1 MSVSATSFKGGI
13 LVSALGVFGS
23 AFLWLLGFKVIAIW
37 LGPEGV
43 GLFSQLRQ
51 IVQAATIGATFG
63 GTNSVV
69 QGLSER
75 DDLHDRLAFR
85 AMASRLVGLFGTL
98 VAISIFIAAPLL
110 TLLFFS
116 SADPLLIAAL
126 RWMAL
131 AVLLSVGATYATA
144 VLNGYRTYGYMATA
158 QIAGTAALVVALI
171 ILWLLRMPLDARLL
185 AGSFIACFGITCAI
199 GIMGVMRLPVPLK
212 TVLKKALSGEQSR
225 AFMWFALS
233 NLVAALSLTG
243 TLLIIRSWI
252 IESRGL
258 AFAGLFDAGWTLT
271 FNYTTLFLTAC
282 SVIYL
287 PLLTAATNSINQKT
301 CMLKTAYLVFG
312 ASLLICFSMVL
323 SKEFL
328 INLLYSSQFQD
339 SGRLLM
345 VLVIA
350 VVFRG
355 VSWVYGT
362 LIVATRNS
370 RVLLISD
377 VAQNLLLLA
386 AARYALD
393 RHASLEALSW
403 AFVLSHFCYLVFVVE
418 YAGYKNKLLQRRLI
432 WPFLMMGT
440 LPLFYLVLG
449 SEWVNQAY
457 LEPIKWFCVFIGL
470 TVGIT
475 ALLAGKKIKL

>member
-1 MSVSATSFKGGI
+1 MVLLANIKSGVVLST
-13 LVSALGVFGS
+13 LGVFAS
-23 AFLWLLGFKVIAIW
+23 AFFWLLGFKVVAYW
-37 LGPEGV
+37 SGPEGV

-75 DDLHDRLAFR
+75 NDPNDRLVFR
-85 AMASRLVGLFGTL
+85 ATVSRIVGLSGVLMALTIL
-98 VAISIFIAAPLL
+98 IAAPWL
-110 TLLFFS
+110 TLLFLS
-116 SADPLLIAAL
+116 SEELADVAAL

-131 AVLLSVGATYATA
+131 AVLLSVGSTYAIA
-144 VLNGYRTYGYMATA
+144 VLNGYRSYGYMAVA
-158 QIAGTAALVVALI
+158 QIAGTAALVALLVV
-171 ILWLLRMPLDARLL
+171 LWLLQTSPDSWLL
-185 AGSFIACFGITCAI
+185 AVCFVLCFGVTCAI
-199 GIMGVMRLPVPLK
+199 GAVGVLRLPAFVASALK
-212 TVLKKALSGEQSR
+212 QTLDKEQTLSFIR
-225 AFMWFALS
+225 FALS
-233 NLVAALSLTG
+233 NLVAALSLTC
-243 TLLIIRSWI
+243 TLLAIRSWV
-252 IESRGL
+252 IESHGL

-287 PLLTAATNSINQKT
+287 PLLTAASDSVKQKT
-301 CMLKTAYLVFG
+301 CMLKTAYLVLG
-312 ASLLICFSMVL
+312 TSLLICYSMVL

-328 INLLYSSQFQD
+328 INLLYSSQFQA
-339 SGRLLM
+339 SGRVLM

-386 AARYALD
+386 VARYALD

-403 AFVLSHFCYLVFVVE
+403 AFVLSNFCYLVFVVE

-432 WPFLMMGT
+432 WPFLVMGT
-440 LPLFYLVLG
+440 LPLFYLALG

-457 LEPIKWFCVFIGL
+457 LEPIKWLCMLIGL

-475 ALLAGKKIKL
+475 ALFAGKQIKL